1 MILDSS
7 FYLQDVVDVAR
18 GLLGMRLVR
27 QLDGARVSG
36 IIVETE
42 AYRGEQDLASH
53 ARHGRTARNAMM
65 YAAPGLAYIYFTYG
79 MHWCLNAVTGPQG
92 SPSAV
97 LVRAILPQEGLE
109 QIAARRGGVKRALWT
124 NGPAKLTRALDI
136 DGQLNGCDLTRADGE
151 LWIEAAESI
160 LAGKMIASPRVGI
173 ENVPEPWKSQP
184 WNFKLQA

>member
-18 GLLGMRLVR
+18 SLAGMRLVR
-27 QLDGARVSG
+27 QLDGVRVSG

-42 AYRGEQDLASH
+42 AYRGEGDLASH
-53 ARHGRTARNAMM
+53 ARHGRTPRNAMM

-79 MHWCLNAVTGPQG
+79 MHWCLNAVSGPQG
-92 SPSAV
+92 CAAAV
-97 LVRAILPQEGLE
+97 LIRAILPQEGLE
-109 QIAARRGGVKRALWT
+109 KIAARRSGVQQALWT

-136 DGQLNGCDLTRADGE
+136 DGRLNGCDLTRTDGG
-151 LWIEAAESI
+151 LWIETSESI
-160 LAGKMIASPRVGI
+160 LAGTMVASPRVGI
-173 ENVPEPWKSQP
+173 EKVPEPWKSQP